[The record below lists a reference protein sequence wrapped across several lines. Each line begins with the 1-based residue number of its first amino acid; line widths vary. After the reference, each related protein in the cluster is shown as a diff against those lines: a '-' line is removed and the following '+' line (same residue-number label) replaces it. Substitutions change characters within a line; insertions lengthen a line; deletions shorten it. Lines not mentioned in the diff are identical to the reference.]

1 MKRTLLAMALL
12 LGMMSSNAQEI
23 KTQEVTAD
31 DYIQLLENM
40 GYKVYSFDISEFKD
54 VKSYEPVIKQY
65 KQGDKDGEFLI
76 GGEFAWSVNGVQISN
91 VKISFSPT
99 EKGKEV
105 DVRFDKTNGISIPL
119 EFEGQT
125 SPEGE
130 VNYSC
135 ALRTFKQD
143 GTMIDDFYP
152 LALLGAYWYDPDSK
166 VFRLC
171 GAMELT
177 SELKESVMKYIPE
190 YFIIGVRLRR

>member
-12 LGMMSSNAQEI
+12 FGIIICNAQEI
-23 KTQEVTAD
+23 KTQKVTAD

-54 VKSYEPVIKQY
+54 VKSYEPVIKHY
-65 KQGDKDGEFLI
+65 KQGDKEGEFLI
-76 GGEFAWSVNGVQISN
+76 GGEFAWSVNGVQISDL
-91 VKISFSPT
+91 KISFSPT
-99 EKGKEV
+99 EKGKTV
-105 DVRFDKTNGISIPL
+105 DVRFDRTNGISMPL

-152 LALLGAYWYDPDSK
+152 LVLLGAYWYDPDAK

-171 GAMELT
+171 GDMELT

-190 YFIIGVRLRR
+190 YFIVGVRLRR